1 MGRLEGPASGSGECG
16 LVAGIDGAEGEWR
29 DSSRRD
35 WLVEMAAIGLG
46 DLAGGDWGRGSG
58 GRLNMSAKASCR
70 SCIALV
76 VVLPLSPVV
85 AWWTICP

>member
-1 MGRLEGPASGSGECG
+1 MGHLEGPASGSGECS
-16 LVAGIDGAEGEWR
+16 LVVGIDGAEGEWR
-29 DSSRRD
+29 DLSQHD

-46 DLAGGDWGRGSG
+46 DLAGGGWGMGSR
-58 GRLNMSAKASCR
+58 GRLNMSAKALHR

-85 AWWTICP
+85 A